1 MMGDDM
7 AIRSGGMYGNPESAY
22 TIAKPTAGTSWAGGL
37 QTAGSVLKAGAGMFG
52 SLMAYGAQQKQ
63 TEMDLQTLQKEKLYN
78 LKNFQQTIADTFA
91 MNKASFYASGLDF
104 TGTALSVA
112 RENKRALT
120 EDMRMMEYNYDMQE
134 RSLREKQKANKRNLY
149 TNIASSV
156 LSVF

>member
-22 TIAKPTAGTSWAGGL
+22 TIAKPTTGTSWAGGL

>member
-7 AIRSGGMYGNPESAY
+7 AIRSGGMYGNPESKY
-22 TIAKPTAGTSWAGGL
+22 TLANPNVGSSWAGGL
-37 QTAGSVLKAGAGMFG
+37 QTVGSVFKAGAGMFG
-52 SLMAYGAQQKQ
+52 SLLSYGAQQKQ

-78 LKNFQQTIADTFA
+78 LKNFEQTIADTFA
-91 MNKASFYASGLDF
+91 KNKASFYASGLDF

-112 RENKRALT
+112 RENRRALT
-120 EDMRMMEYNYDMQE
+120 EDMRMMEYNYEMQE

-149 TNIASSV
+149 SNIAGSV

>member
-7 AIRSGGMYGNPESAY
+7 AIRSGGMYGNPESNY
-22 TIAKPTAGTSWAGGL
+22 TLAKPVSSTGWGSSL
-37 QTAGSVLKAGAGMFG
+37 QTYGSVLKAGAGMFS
-52 SLMAYGAQQKQ
+52 SLMSYGAQQKQ

-91 MNKASFYASGLDF
+91 KNKASFYASGLDF

-112 RENKRALT
+112 RENRRALT
-120 EDMRMMEYNYDMQE
+120 EDMRMMEYNYEMQE

-149 TNIASSV
+149 SNIAGSV

>member
-7 AIRSGGMYGNPESAY
+7 AIRSGGMYGNPESSY
-22 TIAKPTAGTSWAGGL
+22 TLAKPVSWTGWAGGL
-37 QTAGSVLKAGAGMFG
+37 QTAGSVLKAGASMFG

-91 MNKASFYASGLDF
+91 KNKASFYASGLDF
-104 TGTALSVA
+104 SGTALSVA
-112 RENKRALT
+112 RENRRALT
-120 EDMRMMEYNYDMQE
+120 EDMRMMEYNYNMQE
-134 RSLREKQKANKRNLY
+134 RSLREQQKANKRNLY